1 MRHGVNTFNKD
12 DIRHFNPLEE
22 GRVRDNYGDKG
33 GRDNDDC
40 GMGITDN
47 NMDDDNLSERGAPQ
61 HSIYRELVITW
72 GTTR

>member
-1 MRHGVNTFNKD
+1 MSTLSTKTTFATS
-12 DIRHFNPLEE
+12 IHWMEE